1 MQADSKNLG
10 GVRGGLCKLQRSL
23 VGIGIAG
30 GAIITLVANHLSAVM
45 VATRSQCKGVRRVSE
60 ETISYGQTKVDRCK
74 VNNYIP
80 VTSEVTNSD
89 IFIGR
94 LLQPKRNDVMR
105 PLVNTY
111 VPHAVNGPEVLDGV
125 RRVFTNTSR

>member
-1 MQADSKNLG
+1 M
-10 GVRGGLCKLQRSL
+10 
-23 VGIGIAG
+23 
-30 GAIITLVANHLSAVM
+30 TLVANHLSAAS
-45 VATRSQCKGVRRVSE
+45 VATCLQCKGVRCVSE
-60 ETISYGQTKVDRCK
+60 ETISHGQTKVDRCK
-74 VNNYIP
+74 VNMLGLCSNYIP
-80 VTSEVTNSD
+80 VTSEVTNSG

-111 VPHAVNGPEVLDGV
+111 VPHAVNGPEALDEL